1 MKTIIHYVLLGVFI
15 CSQAV
20 SAYEESFNR
29 LSKKSWGLASHVY
42 INSGSFQVNPILS
55 LANYAMPSGS
65 STYFVTILEK
75 NTQYSISGKL
85 TRDHN
90 IVFSS
95 LTMYDKRGNIVTMNG
110 DKQTWNM
117 KNKSEFKKFE
127 FKTNN
132 ETNFLI
138 QRFYRS
144 HGNDNLQIFSSKN
157 NNNYLLKINKS
168 GSPLPQA
175 SIRRV
180 EMETKALQNLLTKK
194 LSEIKHAVPSTSQMN
209 KDFKIPSKTSG
220 LFVNAY
226 ALYAI
231 ASPSPD
237 VEYVK
242 ISGSMSSSGQA
253 REKGIV
259 FISFMAVDYQTTK
272 TLAAISSEDLG
283 GFNGKKYE
291 FYIAKSQESA
301 SMIRK
306 KHPQAKVLYWGND
319 VTKPGVVFRMLGTK
333 MPSKSDFQNYKPS
346 IEYYNS
352 NGKLQKGSDVN

>member
-1 MKTIIHYVLLGVFI
+1 M
-15 CSQAV
+15 
-20 SAYEESFNR
+20 
-29 LSKKSWGLASHVY
+29 
-42 INSGSFQVNPILS
+42 
-55 LANYAMPSGS
+55 
-65 STYFVTILEK
+65 
-75 NTQYSISGKL
+75 
-85 TRDHN
+85 
-90 IVFSS
+90 
-95 LTMYDKRGNIVTMNG
+95 
-110 DKQTWNM
+110 
-117 KNKSEFKKFE
+117 
-127 FKTNN
+127 
-132 ETNFLI
+132 
-138 QRFYRS
+138 
-144 HGNDNLQIFSSKN
+144 
-157 NNNYLLKINKS
+157 
-168 GSPLPQA
+168 PQA

-180 EMETKALQNLLTKK
+180 KMETKALQNLLTKK

-242 ISGSMSSSGQA
+242 ISGRMPFSVQA
-253 REKGIV
+253 GGKDIV
-259 FISFMAVDYQTTK
+259 FISFMAVDYQSTK

-283 GFNGKKYE
+283 GFKGKKYE
-291 FYIAKSQESA
+291 FYVAKTQESA

-306 KHPQAKVLYWGND
+306 KHPQAKVLYWGNN
-319 VTKPGVVFRMLGTK
+319 VTEAGVVFRMLGTK